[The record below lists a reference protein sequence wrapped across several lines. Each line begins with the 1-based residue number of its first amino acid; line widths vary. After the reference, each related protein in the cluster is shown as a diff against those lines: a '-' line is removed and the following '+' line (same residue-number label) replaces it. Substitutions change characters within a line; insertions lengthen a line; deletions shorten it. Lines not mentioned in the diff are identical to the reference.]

1 MNNTLKFN
9 ASIQSDTLEYVNK
22 DFSKAECKVMYVG
35 ANRNN
40 SYISKESVNKNLE
53 TIFNVPVVAET
64 IYKEDDD
71 KDFGT
76 HGGRIIMDSNG
87 IKYEETTVPYGVVP
101 ESANPRW
108 VDDGD
113 KEYLVCDILLWTGRY
128 EDLEILLDDEEKS
141 RPQSMEIKIDSS
153 FIDEDGY
160 EVIEDF
166 DFSALTILGSDVEP
180 CFEDA
185 KVKMYELDDFKAL
198 YNEMIEAYSKISM
211 KGGKDL
217 DETTK
222 KDMSKPSPDEE
233 IIEDFDKDEGEEDM
247 TKEKEEKFEL
257 SYKDKW
263 DILYNALSTDEDSY
277 VWVLDFTNSYVDYEI
292 DTFEND
298 TYEYKLYR
306 ASYELNEETKEVNID
321 FENQEELFREL
332 VTKSEKETIE
342 SNRQMALDTLNE
354 KIDKLEE
361 QVEDFTTKNDELKS
375 ELEKEKSFRLE
386 IEEEERKEKIENVL
400 KSFEKLLSKNP
411 EFAALKD
418 KAFDLELDEIEKECY
433 ILIGK
438 ENFEKNG
445 GKLKDDTKVYTKKNY
460 DLEGSSDDEED
471 INKKIIK
478 DYTK

>member
-298 TYEYKLYR
+298 TYE
-306 ASYELNEETKEVNID
+306 
-321 FENQEELFREL
+321 
-332 VTKSEKETIE
+332 
-342 SNRQMALDTLNE
+342 
-354 KIDKLEE
+354 
-361 QVEDFTTKNDELKS
+361 
-375 ELEKEKSFRLE
+375 
-386 IEEEERKEKIENVL
+386 
-400 KSFEKLLSKNP
+400 
-411 EFAALKD
+411 
-418 KAFDLELDEIEKECY
+418 
-433 ILIGK
+433 
-438 ENFEKNG
+438 
-445 GKLKDDTKVYTKKNY
+445 
-460 DLEGSSDDEED
+460 
-471 INKKIIK
+471 
-478 DYTK
+478 